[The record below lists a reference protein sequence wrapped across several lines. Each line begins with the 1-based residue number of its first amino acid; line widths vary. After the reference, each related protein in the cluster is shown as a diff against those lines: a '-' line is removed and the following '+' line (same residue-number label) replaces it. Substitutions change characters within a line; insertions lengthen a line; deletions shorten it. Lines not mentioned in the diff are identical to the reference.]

1 MFYAFALTIV
11 IAMHTLVSS
20 PLTLGSSECDNYTK
34 TVLKG
39 QDKCVC
45 FGKKKDHWSTL
56 SRKEKKTHTIHQN
69 DETTHLLTSTS

>member
-45 FGKKKDHWSTL
+45 FEKKDLATGVHSLGRKKKTQFIRMMKQH
-56 SRKEKKTHTIHQN
+56 IY
-69 DETTHLLTSTS
+69 